1 MNDRNGESG
10 VGSPE
15 ETVSVPQAPEKKGER
30 LWNRNFLLLWQGQVI
45 SSIGDVVY
53 EIALGFWIL
62 AVTGSTALM
71 GTLMAASVIPRVL
84 VSPFAGVVVDR
95 SDRKWLIVFTDLIR
109 AMAVIFVAVAAFQG
123 WVQIWMVFAAGVV
136 IGLCGAFFSPAISSA
151 LPDLVPHTKLMQAN
165 SIYSMVYSASGILG
179 NSLGGFLYSLLG
191 GPLMFLINGLSF
203 LYATLSVLFVRI
215 PKITRQRPPQHFFAD
230 MKDGYRFV
238 WRWRNLRWLI
248 FFAACANFFA
258 TVAIVAIIPLFQQ
271 TPGLGPAYYGVVMAL
286 LAGGELA
293 GMLGTYAIP
302 IRAGLRYRIFLFS
315 ALLTFLFL
323 ALFPV
328 FLNIPFMATVAFLG
342 GLFNAVV
349 NVLLQTVMQL
359 NVPAD
364 MRGKVFSLLGALSQG
379 LVPIAMALGGVLAA
393 FIPLRLLI
401 FVAFVLPFFTLLPL
415 FAQRDF
421 KNFFTTEPAQE
432 PQSGTE

>member
-1 MNDRNGESG
+1 MNNRNEENEMS
-10 VGSPE
+10 SPK
-15 ETVSVPQAPEKKGER
+15 ETTLVPRALENKEGR

-71 GTLMAASVIPRVL
+71 GALMAASVIPRVL

-95 SDRKWLIVFTDLIR
+95 SDRKWLIVLTDLVR
-109 AMAVIFVAVAAFQG
+109 AIAVIFVAVAAFQG
-123 WVQIWMVFAAGVV
+123 WVQIWMVFAAGVI
-136 IGLCGAFFSPAISSA
+136 IGLCGAFFSPAISSS
-151 LPDLVPHTKLMQAN
+151 LPDLVPHSKLMQAN
-165 SIYSMVYSASGILG
+165 SIYSMVYAASGILG
-179 NSLGGFLYSLLG
+179 NSLGGVLYSLLG

-203 LYATLSVLFVRI
+203 LYSTISVLFVRV
-215 PKITRQRPPQHFFAD
+215 PKIKRQGSPQHFFAD

-238 WRWRNLRWLI
+238 WNWRNLRWLI
-248 FFAACANFFA
+248 IFAACANFFA

-271 TPGLGPAYYGVVMAL
+271 TPGLGPAYYGVAMAL

-302 IRAGLRYRIFLFS
+302 IKAGFRYRLFVFS
-315 ALLTFLFL
+315 ALLSFFLF

-328 FLNIPFMATVAFLG
+328 FLNVPFMATVAFLG
-342 GLFNAVV
+342 GFFNAVV

-379 LVPIAMALGGVLAA
+379 LVPIAMALGGVLAG

-401 FVAFVLPFFTLLPL
+401 FIAFLLPVFTLLPL

-421 KNFFTTEPAQE
+421 RNFFTTEPAQE
-432 PQSGTE
+432 PQSETQ